1 MPGSLFRRESEQ
13 ARSTRWLGRVVLIR
27 PVSFTLITA
36 WALVFAVLLAMFF
49 IFGEYTRKA
58 RVSGVL
64 APREGVAKILAQQS
78 GVVEAV
84 HVKEGA
90 HVRKDEPMV
99 MLGDGRTARDRV
111 ELGVA
116 VISRLEERRRAL
128 LDQREFA
135 IAAAD
140 AEQSSFAQR
149 RVGTRSRDRPDR
161 RARSRPSARASPSR
175 ADGVER
181 ANRLEDIGFLSSAAL
196 DRERDVALDQ
206 ESRLEQLQRARSSL
220 LRDVRRAGVRV
231 GRARFRAGGAQVA
244 AIEMQRASLDQERV
258 ERESQFHA
266 AIVAPTAGTVA
277 TVLVEPGQM
286 VVAGTPLVAIVPAE
300 LDARGPA
307 LRAIAID
314 RLRARRRGGAAS
326 LPRLS
331 APEVRNA
338 PRDHRRGVAQS
349 HAAGRAGFTPVDG
362 TREPV
367 YRIKAALD
375 SQAIRAYD
383 QPRAPAAGHA
393 IRGRHHAR
401 PPPPHRMDLRAA
413 PGTRRKDVMD
423 SIAGLRFGGGRR
435 LPLFLQTEAAECG
448 LASLGMVACFHGHRI
463 DLAGMRRRFTVS
475 LKGATLAYLMQVAGR
490 LHLAPRP
497 LKLELEELAHL
508 RAPCILHWDLNHFV
522 VLRSA
527 DARGAVDP

>member
-99 MLGDGRTARDRV
+99 MLGDGRTARGRV
-111 ELGVA
+111 GLGVA

-149 RVGTRSRDRPDR
+149 RSGLAHEIEQIDGEIATQ
-161 RARSRPSARASPSR
+161 RARLALASR
-175 ADGVER
+175 GVER
-181 ANRLEDIGFLSSAAL
+181 ANRLEGTGFLSSAAL

-220 LRDVRRAGVRV
+220 LRDSVALEFEAASALSR
-231 GRARFRAGGAQVA
+231 GRAQVA

-286 VVAGTPLVAIVPAE
+286 VVAGTPLAAIVPSNATLEALLYAPSRSIGFVHEGEEVLLRYLAYPHQKFGMHRATIVAVSRNPMLPGE
-300 LDARGPA
+300 L
-307 LRAIAID
+307 
-314 RLRARRRGGAAS
+314 
-326 LPRLS
+326 
-331 APEVRNA
+331 
-338 PRDHRRGVAQS
+338 
-349 HAAGRAGFTPVDG
+349 GFTPVDG

-367 YRIKAALD
+367 YRIKATLD
-375 SQAIRAYD
+375 SQAIHAYD
-383 QPRAPAAGHA
+383 RLERLQPGMQFEADILLDR
-393 IRGRHHAR
+393 
-401 PPPPHRMDLRAA
+401 
-413 PGTRRKDVMD
+413 
-423 SIAGLRFGGGRR
+423 RR
-435 LPLFLQTEAAECG
+435 LIEWIFEPLLG
-448 LASLGMVACFHGHRI
+448 LA
-463 DLAGMRRRFTVS
+463 
-475 LKGATLAYLMQVAGR
+475 GR
-490 LHLAPRP
+490 T
-497 LKLELEELAHL
+497 
-508 RAPCILHWDLNHFV
+508 
-522 VLRSA
+522 
-527 DARGAVDP
+527 

>member
-149 RVGTRSRDRPDR
+149 RSGLAHEIEQIDGEIATQ
-161 RARSRPSARASPSR
+161 RARLALASR
-175 ADGVER
+175 GVER
-181 ANRLEDIGFLSSAAL
+181 ANRLEGTGFLSSAAL

-220 LRDVRRAGVRV
+220 LRDSVALEFESASALSR
-231 GRARFRAGGAQVA
+231 GRAQVA

-286 VVAGTPLVAIVPAE
+286 VVAGTPLAAIVPSNATLEALLYAPSRSIGFVHEGEEVLLRYLAYPHQKFGMHRATIVAVSRNPMLPGE
-300 LDARGPA
+300 L
-307 LRAIAID
+307 
-314 RLRARRRGGAAS
+314 
-326 LPRLS
+326 
-331 APEVRNA
+331 
-338 PRDHRRGVAQS
+338 
-349 HAAGRAGFTPVDG
+349 GFTAVDG

-375 SQAIRAYD
+375 SQAIHAYD
-383 QPRAPAAGHA
+383 RLERLQPGMQFEADILLDR
-393 IRGRHHAR
+393 
-401 PPPPHRMDLRAA
+401 
-413 PGTRRKDVMD
+413 
-423 SIAGLRFGGGRR
+423 RR
-435 LPLFLQTEAAECG
+435 LIEWIFEPLLG
-448 LASLGMVACFHGHRI
+448 LA
-463 DLAGMRRRFTVS
+463 
-475 LKGATLAYLMQVAGR
+475 GR
-490 LHLAPRP
+490 T
-497 LKLELEELAHL
+497 
-508 RAPCILHWDLNHFV
+508 
-522 VLRSA
+522 
-527 DARGAVDP
+527 